1 MAELLLSLVSFALI
15 ATISPGGATT
25 LATASGAQF
34 GFLRSIP
41 LMSGI
46 ALGLGVLVGA
56 VAAGLGAV
64 IHAWPQLDLWLRI
77 AGSAYILWL
86 AWMIGRQAGP
96 GSRSG
101 ASATPLGL
109 VSGLVLLWMNPKAWT
124 MAAAT
129 ASAYSGL
136 SQSPMLLAVITGVV
150 FACTASVSLAFWC
163 AGGAWL
169 ARLLKTDTQWRV
181 VNIMLAVLLAASVA
195 LMWQ

>member
-1 MAELLLSLVSFALI
+1 MPELLLSLISFALV

-41 LMSGI
+41 LISGI
-46 ALGLGVLVGA
+46 ALGLGTLVGA

-64 IHAWPQLDLWLRI
+64 IQSWPQLNLWLRI
-77 AGSAYILWL
+77 AGSVYLLWL
-86 AWMIGRQAGP
+86 AWMIGRQTAP

-101 ASATPLGL
+101 TQATPLGL
-109 VSGLVLLWMNPKAWT
+109 ISGVMLLWTNPKAWT

-136 SQSPMLLAVITGVV
+136 SQSPALLAFITGAV
-150 FACTASVSLAFWC
+150 FVCTASVSLAFWC
-163 AGGAWL
+163 SGGVWL
-169 ARLLKTDTQWRV
+169 ARSLKTNTQWRV
-181 VNIMLAVLLAASVA
+181 VNILLAGLLAVSVV
-195 LMWQ
+195 LMWR